1 VEDQAGYVHGGER
14 LPQVSVSASRDEDG
28 SVHVSLCNLAPS
40 DTAWVEIALD
50 GMDVD
55 AIGHVSGQILTANE
69 MAAHN
74 TFDRP
79 DNVRPDTFQ
88 SFSTRGSVL
97 AAELAPMSVVVLEIA

>member
-14 LPQVSVSASRDEDG
+14 LPQVSVSASRDEAG
-28 SVHVSLCNLAPS
+28 SVHVSLCNLAPLDS
-40 DTAWVEIALD
+40 AWVEIALA
-50 GMDVD
+50 GMD
-55 AIGHVSGQILTANE
+55 AIGYVSGQILTANE

-79 DNVRPDTFQ
+79 DNLRPDTFQ